1 MSVVIKALQVAGGI
15 VAICPCPGGDGE
27 FDADMAHIRDWKPAL
42 VISLTPSAEMAALG
56 CADLGARF
64 VEQGARWLHFPIED
78 FGVPGE
84 IDTKTWGD
92 IEARALA
99 ALRGGGRV
107 LIHCRAGRG
116 RSGMIALRLM
126 IAGGERPV
134 AALKRLRAVQ
144 PEAVETPGQ
153 MNWATAKH
161 G

>member
-1 MSVVIKALQVAGGI
+1 MSAVIRALSVAEGI
-15 VAICPCPGGDGE
+15 VAICPFPGADGA

-42 VISLTPSAEMAALG
+42 VISLTPEAEMVALG
-56 CADLGARF
+56 RGDLGAKF
-64 VEQGARWLHFPIED
+64 VEQGARWLHFPIAD
-78 FGVPGE
+78 YGVPDAPATESWRG
-84 IDTKTWGD
+84 
-92 IEARALA
+92 IERAALA

-107 LIHCRAGRG
+107 LIHCRAGQG

-134 AALKRLRAVQ
+134 AALARLRQVQ

-153 MNWATAKH
+153 MNWATSKP